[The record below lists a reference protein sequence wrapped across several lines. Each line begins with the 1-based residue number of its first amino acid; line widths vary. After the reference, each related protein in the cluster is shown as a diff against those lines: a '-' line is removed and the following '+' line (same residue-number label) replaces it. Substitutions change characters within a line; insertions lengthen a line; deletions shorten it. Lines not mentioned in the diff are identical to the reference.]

1 MMHHIDLMQQFDDAL
16 DVFCVG
22 FPNHGAKL
30 LKKAEMQKQSAKK
43 IEGFADCLK
52 NITTFAGI
60 VMRTLFK

>member
-1 MMHHIDLMQQFDDAL
+1 MQQFDDTL

-43 IEGFADCLK
+43 KRDML
-52 NITTFAGI
+52 I
-60 VMRTLFK
+60 VKKILLPLRA

>member
-43 IEGFADCLK
+43 
-52 NITTFAGI
+52 
-60 VMRTLFK
+60 

>member
-1 MMHHIDLMQQFDDAL
+1 MMHHIDLMQQFDDTL

-43 IEGFADCLK
+43 KRDML
-52 NITTFAGI
+52 I
-60 VMRTLFK
+60 VKKILLPLRA

>member
-1 MMHHIDLMQQFDDAL
+1 MMHHIDLMQQCDDAL

-30 LKKAEMQKQSAKK
+30 QKKAEMQKQSAKI

-52 NITTFAGI
+52 NITIFVDI
-60 VMRTLFK
+60 IMRTLLK